1 MAFTIQTVP
10 TLQAAEE
17 RLTAFVGSVQ
27 TEPTTRINILTGS
40 NAQRIYFRRVLGVHL
55 GATANVRFFT
65 PVDLAAEIRRGSP
78 APARLPLPDGGDV
91 LVVAEL
97 MRRLRKRGE
106 LERLDPDLQG
116 VAEAVHGALN
126 DLREGGVDAAEFR
139 SAQRPNDARK
149 LRDLS
154 KIYGALGEAPPF
166 LDRPSLYLDA
176 LDPRVSD
183 EAVRVALG
191 SAPTAVIGL
200 YDATPVQTAL
210 VRRCSEVVDVR
221 VLLVT
226 TAAPEFRFA
235 RNFAGALVQAGA
247 TVDGGTELM
256 AEFDAGTQL
265 AHFSAPTR
273 QAEAEEV
280 ARRMLALAR
289 NHGVPFN
296 EMAILHRL
304 DHAYDDLIA
313 AALRR
318 AGIPVYRGAGHP
330 VRHTAV
336 GRAVLVLLDLL
347 LEAPT
352 RQRLLELLGNPALRP
367 EVPPGVRPQPVR
379 WERISKGAG
388 MVEGWDRFGT
398 QLAAHVE
405 AQRDPERP
413 SGALEA
419 AEGLQ
424 KVVAQLAR
432 AAEEAT
438 ALRNWTDYSTWL
450 LGVIDDYVAPEQ
462 EDGPLS
468 VTRSRIEALRQL
480 DRAGLGV
487 DAARFRRAAARA
499 VRRGV
504 ESGGYLKRDGA
515 FLGNVIAARSLR
527 FEAVFLTQCAE
538 RIFPPLIRLDPLFLD
553 DERETLNR
561 RLGREALPLRRDRA
575 QEEQLLFALVQQSAA
590 RFLTI
595 SWARRTTTSGAPRL
609 ASTFLRSSIAGD
621 FDELA
626 NEEDL
631 VARGSI
637 VRLPARLAGAA
648 PSPEALAAD
657 DWSATESALDATDF
671 ALALLEAAPT
681 EAPNTLRSLWRDYD
695 RYEAARAGRNAPRF
709 SEYDGVIPP
718 EAIQID
724 PLSFSTTPTGLEEY
738 ATCPYRYFMRR
749 VLRVAGVSEPGEA
762 LEMTPLDRG
771 QLVHTI
777 LERWVADALQQ
788 QADWPAYLRNEE
800 HLMQIAQEEFVA
812 ADLSGLAGLPA
823 TWDVVRDEVVSDLRR
838 VLELERAR
846 ADEGYRPAGVEV
858 PFDDLPVELPDGTTL
873 RFRGRIDRVDHGPE
887 GLVAMDYKTG
897 AVRKRAEDFRDGSA
911 LQLPIYLQAAARA
924 FGGEATSARAEYWY
938 ATRKGDFA
946 RSGLAGADVINNA
959 AFIGALASIGAGVR
973 GGRFFPHPGKAV
985 GGRRRPNCT
994 FCDFASACATDVDR
1008 RFDAKARQDQE
1019 TVRSFHTLQ
1028 AQRR

>member
-1 MAFTIQTVP
+1 MARSTTCERAVS
-10 TLQAAEE
+10 TRRSSAA
-17 RLTAFVGSVQ
+17 LCGPS
-27 TEPTTRINILTGS
+27 
-40 NAQRIYFRRVLGVHL
+40 
-55 GATANVRFFT
+55 
-65 PVDLAAEIRRGSP
+65 
-78 APARLPLPDGGDV
+78 
-91 LVVAEL
+91 
-97 MRRLRKRGE
+97 
-106 LERLDPDLQG
+106 
-116 VAEAVHGALN
+116 
-126 DLREGGVDAAEFR
+126 
-139 SAQRPNDARK
+139 DARK
-149 LRDLS
+149 LHDLA
-154 KIYGALGEAPPF
+154 KIHGALEEAPPF

-176 LDPRVSD
+176 LDPRVPD

-191 SAPTAVIGL
+191 SAPIAVIGV

-210 VRRCSEVVDVR
+210 VRRCSDVVAVR
-221 VLLVT
+221 VMLVA
-226 TAAPEFRFA
+226 TAETEFTFA
-235 RNFAGALVQAGA
+235 RSFAGALVQAGA
-247 TVDGGTELM
+247 TVEGGTELM
-256 AEFDAGTQL
+256 GEFDTRTQR

-289 NHGVPFN
+289 DHGVPFN

-304 DHAYDDLIA
+304 DHGYDDLVA

-318 AGIPVYRGAGHP
+318 AGIRVYRGAGHP
-330 VRHTAV
+330 VRHTSA

-347 LEAPT
+347 LEPPT
-352 RQRLLELLGNPALRP
+352 RHRLLEFLSNPALRP

-379 WERISKGAG
+379 WERISKSAG
-388 MVEGWDRFGT
+388 MVVGWERFGT
-398 QLAAHVE
+398 QLAAHAE
-405 AQRDPERP
+405 SLRDPERP

-424 KVVAQLAR
+424 GVVAQLAR
-432 AAEEAT
+432 AAEEAKE
-438 ALRNWTDYSTWL
+438 LRSWTDYSTWL

-480 DRAGLGV
+480 DRANLGI

-527 FEAVFLTQCAE
+527 FQAVFLTECAE
-538 RIFPPLIRLDPLFLD
+538 RIFPPPVRLDPLLLD
-553 DERETLNR
+553 DEREALNR
-561 RLGREALPLRRDRA
+561 RLGREALPLKRDRA
-575 QEEQLLFALVQQSAA
+575 QEEQLLFALVEQSAT

-609 ASTFLRSSIAGD
+609 SSTFLRSSIRGD

-626 NEEDL
+626 TEEDL
-631 VARGSI
+631 VARRLI
-637 VRLPARLAGAA
+637 TRLPARLAGAA

-657 DWSATESALDATDF
+657 DWSATASALDATDF
-671 ALALLEAAPT
+671 ALALLEAAPA
-681 EAPNTLRSLWRDYD
+681 EAPNTLRGLWQDYD

-709 SEYDGVIPP
+709 SAYDGVIPP

-724 PLSFSTTPTGLEEY
+724 PLSFSTSPTSPTSLEEY
-738 ATCPYRYFMRR
+738 AACPYRYFLRR
-749 VLRVAGVSEPGEA
+749 VLGVAAVAEPGDA
-762 LEMTPLDRG
+762 LQMTPLDRG

-777 LERWVADALQQ
+777 LERWVDDALQQ

-823 TWDVVRDEVVSDLRR
+823 TWDVVRDEIVSDLRR

-846 ADEGYRPAGVEV
+846 AEEGYRPVGVEV

-873 RFRGRIDRVDHGPE
+873 RFRGRIDRVDQGAE
-887 GLVAMDYKTG
+887 GVVAIDYKTG
-897 AVRKRAEDFRDGSA
+897 AFRKRAEDYRDGSA
-911 LQLPIYLQAAARA
+911 LQLPIYLQAAARE
-924 FGGEATSARAEYWY
+924 FGGEPTSARAEYWY

-946 RSGLAGADVINNA
+946 RSGLSGAEIFDNPA
-959 AFIGALASIGAGVR
+959 LIGALASISAGVR
-973 GGRFFPHPGKAV
+973 GGRFFPYPGKAV

-994 FCDFASACATDVDR
+994 FCDFVSACATDVDR
-1008 RFDAKARQDQE
+1008 RFEAKARQDQE
-1019 TVRSFHTLQ
+1019 TVRDFATRQ
-1028 AQRR
+1028 AQR